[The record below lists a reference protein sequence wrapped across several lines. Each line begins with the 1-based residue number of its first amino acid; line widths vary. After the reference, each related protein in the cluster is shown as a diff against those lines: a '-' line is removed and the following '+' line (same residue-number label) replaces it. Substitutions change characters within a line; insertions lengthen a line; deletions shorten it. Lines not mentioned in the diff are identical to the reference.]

1 MGCDTCIFLNNVINR
16 EDQKGEA
23 LEPCSM
29 KFNCNPFFKDGHDL
43 STIIS
48 ESVCATCNMLDKEC
62 QCEGAQRQI
71 RLRKRQV
78 SRNRK

>member
-29 KFNCNPFFKDGHDL
+29 KFNCNPFFKDGHDT
-43 STIIS
+43 SIIIS
-48 ESVCATCNMLDKEC
+48 ESFCVTCNLLDKEC
-62 QCEGAQRQI
+62 QCDVALRSI
-71 RLRKRQV
+71 RARKRQV
-78 SRNRK
+78 PRNHR